1 MINDNSSQWTPFQLD
16 RVIRGHLLIVPLW
29 FDGNAAEGM
38 ESSRPKRRWD
48 QLQQWQW
55 GEARCLKKGHPKNG
69 DFNRKKHGWWG
80 AIHPL
85 TCTVLWPYIL
95 SLHLAFSVKFHEV
108 LGSLIFWRLYWVPK
122 SNALFRATYAQKGR
136 EQKCWMLWFLLN
148 QWSFSSAELLKMAM
162 ERERERERERWS
174 TLVGL
179 SGLCPR
185 LKVSRLTY
193 PTPAN
198 LDGVCQSMGIEPPGQ
213 FHQLRSWALAL
224 SICIL

>member
-95 SLHLAFSVKFHEV
+95 GLHLAFSLKFHEV
-108 LGSLIFWRLYWVPK
+108 LGSLIFWGCIGYQSQMHYFVQPTRRRVVSK
-122 SNALFRATYAQKGR
+122 SVECCDFCWISGPLAQ
-136 EQKCWMLWFLLN
+136 LN
-148 QWSFSSAELLKMAM
+148 SWRWRWK
-162 ERERERERERWS
+162 ERERERAREMIN
-174 TLVGL
+174 L
-179 SGLCPR
+179 SR
-185 LKVSRLTY
+185 
-193 PTPAN
+193 
-198 LDGVCQSMGIEPPGQ
+198 II
-213 FHQLRSWALAL
+213 WALP
-224 SICIL
+224 